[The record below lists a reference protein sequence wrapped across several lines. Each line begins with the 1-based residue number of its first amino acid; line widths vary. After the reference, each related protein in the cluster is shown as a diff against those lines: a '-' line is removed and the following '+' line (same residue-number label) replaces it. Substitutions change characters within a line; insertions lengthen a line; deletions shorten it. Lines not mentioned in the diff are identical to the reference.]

1 MDLTTLIAYVFNC
14 AVCTTI
20 GTIFLLTPIQKDV
33 QGKVDSFSKTHTTMP
48 CRLGIRR
55 GIYKPVVYIAHC
67 HRRAASVPR
76 PLHQPAVHLLR
87 YMHRHDSHNLS
98 AARQATQT
106 AHLNTLCHT
115 RTTRVAHTYNIVYTR
130 LRTDLL
136 SQSLQRI
143 HHNKAR
149 HIHLLCAVCGVCSRN
164 SIHPQV
170 GGQAD
175 NTLQKAYRQLLLGQE
190 PQPEPLAHSRGN
202 INGDIL
208 YNKYNRPL
216 HIRPYVGFF
225 HTLDSITGYYRQQHG
240 FHHVPQHLLGNSTG
254 FCRQRQHTDNSCH
267 NRQRH

>member
-1 MDLTTLIAYVFNC
+1 MHHYRNNLSAHPKTERCAGKGRLI
-14 AVCTTI
+14 
-20 GTIFLLTPIQKDV
+20 QQD
-33 QGKVDSFSKTHTTMP
+33 TTMP
-48 CRLGIRR
+48 CRLSINR
-55 GIYKPVVYIAHC
+55 GIDKPAVYIAHNQ
-67 HRRAASVPR
+67 RRAASVPR
-76 PLHQPAVHLLR
+76 TLHQSAVHLLR

-130 LRTDLL
+130 LRTDIL

-175 NTLQKAYRQLLLGQE
+175 NTLQTAYRQLLLGQE

-216 HIRPYVGFF
+216 HIQSYLGFF
-225 HTLDSITGYYRQQHG
+225 HTLDSIAGYYRQQHG
-240 FHHVPQHLLGNSTG
+240 FHHVPQHLLGNPTG